1 MDAPTRSEIIQAQ
14 SKAVGGGRKRCRR
27 GKNCSATCIS
37 GADYCLV
44 DLSPSVGIA
53 STKVRNLV
61 ERKLSRGATVAA
73 RGNEVLKELRSSGT
87 PAPKTPTP
95 AKSQPTLASRADS
108 LIKELRSANTPAA
121 TKPPVAVKSS
131 AAVKSS
137 TSATS
142 ASPGGTSAWQS
153 KFNDPK
159 YNNILFRAELDKLK
173 SQVDKLP
180 PQEREQWNKWIDKD
194 LGFTKVY
201 RSGAKKD
208 VAYTPAEIVQ
218 ALTSQVKSWSLM
230 IKEGPPKQLQNRIG
244 EKQPAPKGMTPFV
257 SSSGQKNWISPENGL
272 KYSSGTKEGTW
283 RQNRAAKLDTL
294 RRLPAISEFR
304 KEQREK
310 KENWPTQ
317 SLPPREDL
325 KGVTTAQ
332 LLAKLTNKEK
342 NSIVFNGLNAT
353 DQEGLIL
360 RNYYNANP
368 KEKEARL
375 REIADRY
382 LAQGGR
388 SGVSGKPV
396 ALPGLEPKSGE
407 ERSSVDHFRPI
418 STDRKNKEL
427 TAADIRRIADNGKNF
442 LIAEE
447 GPNSQ
452 RSNKE
457 WDVWLDRVS
466 KTE

>member
-37 GADYCLV
+37 GSDYCLV
-44 DLSPSVGIA
+44 DLSPSVGTA
-53 STKVRNLV
+53 TTKVRNLV
-61 ERKLSRGATVAA
+61 ERKTSRRSTVAA

-87 PAPKTPTP
+87 PATAPKP
-95 AKSQPTLASRADS
+95 KPTLAAKVDS
-108 LIKELRSANTPAA
+108 LLKELRSGNTSVAA
-121 TKPPVAVKSS
+121 TKTPTTVKSP
-131 AAVKSS
+131 AS
-137 TSATS
+137 TTAT
-142 ASPGGTSAWQS
+142 SPGGTPAWQTR
-153 KFNDPK
+153 FADPK

-173 SQVDKLP
+173 NQIDKLP
-180 PQEREQWNKWIDKD
+180 PEERTQWNKWVDKG
-194 LGFTKVY
+194 LTFTK
-201 RSGAKKD
+201 AKHVD
-208 VAYTPAEIVQ
+208 GSPYTPAEITKN
-218 ALTSQVKSWSLM
+218 LTSQVKSWGLM

-244 EKQPAPKGMTPFV
+244 EKQPAPKGMIPFV
-257 SSSGQKNWISPENGL
+257 SPSGQKNWISPENGL

-310 KENWPTQ
+310 NENWPVQ
-317 SLPPREDL
+317 NLPPRPEL
-325 KGVTTAQ
+325 KGVTTDQ
-332 LLAKLTNKEK
+332 FLSKLTEKEK
-342 NSIVFNGLNAT
+342 KDIVFNGLNAT
-353 DQEGLIL
+353 GQEGLML

-375 REIADRY
+375 REIVDRY

-396 ALPGLEPKSGE
+396 SIPGLEPKPGE
-407 ERSSVDHFRPI
+407 EKSSVDHFRPI

-452 RSNKE
+452 RRDKE
-457 WDVWLDRVS
+457 WDAWLDRVS
-466 KTE
+466 KN